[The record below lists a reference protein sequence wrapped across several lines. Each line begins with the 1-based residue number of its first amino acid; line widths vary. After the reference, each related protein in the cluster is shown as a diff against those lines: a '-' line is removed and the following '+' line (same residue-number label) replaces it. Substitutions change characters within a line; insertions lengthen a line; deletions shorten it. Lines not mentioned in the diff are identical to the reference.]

1 MPSPISFARGAPA
14 PEALATDLVADMA
27 RAALEAD
34 GARVLSYGTGSGYPP
49 LREVL
54 AAEHGVTPD
63 QVLVTNGSLQ
73 GFVFLLE
80 ALLGPGDLVAVES
93 PTYDRALLQLR
104 LHGMDVLPL
113 EVEDDGMDVE
123 ALAEACAAGR
133 VPRLLY
139 TIPNFQNPSGATL
152 SEAKRRRLI
161 EIAEQHDILVLEDDP
176 YGRLRFEGQ
185 SLPGLFELAPAG
197 RVIFTSSFSK
207 TVAPGLRVGYLIS
220 PADVA
225 AKLAAAASQTYISP
239 ALLSEAAIHQLIV
252 RGHLPGNIVR
262 VTELM
267 RERRDAMMEG
277 LRHFPEGSRCVP
289 PQGGFFCWVTL
300 PEGLSADE
308 LFAEAAAAGIAYVK
322 GSDCVLEGGERT
334 LRLAYSGVSPAE
346 IAEGMERLGRVF
358 SAKAAATA

>member
-1 MPSPISFARGAPA
+1 
-14 PEALATDLVADMA
+14 MA

-34 GARVLSYGTGSGYPP
+34 GVRVLSYGTGNGYPP

-54 AAEHGVTPD
+54 AADHGVAPD
-63 QVLVTNGSLQ
+63 QILVTNGSLQ

-80 ALLGPGDLVAVES
+80 TLLSPGDLVAVES

-104 LHGMDVLPL
+104 LHGMEVLPL

-161 EIAEQHDILVLEDDP
+161 EIAEQHDILILEDDP
-176 YGRLRFEGQ
+176 YGKLRFEGAA
-185 SLPGLFELAPAG
+185 LPGLFELAPAG

-207 TVAPGLRVGYLIS
+207 TVAPGLRVGYLVS

-225 AKLAAAASQTYISP
+225 AKLAGAASQTYISP

-252 RGHLPGNIVR
+252 GGHLQGNIAR

-277 LRHFPEGSRCVP
+277 MRHFPEGSRCVP

-308 LFAEAAAAGIAYVK
+308 LFAEAAAEGITYVK

-346 IAEGMERLGRVF
+346 IAEGMERLGSVF
-358 SAKAAATA
+358 RRAATPA